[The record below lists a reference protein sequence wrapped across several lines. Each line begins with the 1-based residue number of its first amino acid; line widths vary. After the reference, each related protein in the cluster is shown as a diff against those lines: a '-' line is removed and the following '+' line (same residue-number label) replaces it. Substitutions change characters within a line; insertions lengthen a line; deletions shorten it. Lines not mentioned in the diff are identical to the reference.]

1 MKKLFFCLMILS
13 IIFPVLT
20 RGEDNSGDNIKY
32 IPQTVATGN
41 TSASKDDYGDIKRY
55 RYNPIQDQWEWRANK
70 AALNYNPMENQW
82 TYVYPGEVLRFNPA
96 ENKWDYQF
104 IEKQL
109 RYDIFDEQWFYHY
122 TAPKQGQELKT
133 KIPSSNINP

>member
-1 MKKLFFCLMILS
+1 MKKIFLS
-13 IIFPVLT
+13 IIGLSIVFPFMSW
-20 RGEDNSGDNIKY
+20 GEDTSGDNSKY
-32 IPQTVATGN
+32 IPRTVETGN
-41 TSASKDDYGDIKRY
+41 ASASKDDYGDIKRY

-70 AALNYNPMENQW
+70 AAINYNPMENQW

-122 TAPKQGQELKT
+122 TPPKQGQELKT